1 MAKPFRKPPPKPL
14 KAQMAAAAK
23 QRLKNLAKARAV
35 HKASGKGNNCGR
47 SPIQRQQDDIILSR
61 MIDEGASYDAMGKAL
76 GLSTGHAHRE
86 AKRILNARLEEQD
99 SNIEVHRQKMLSHI
113 DHVYREANQGWQRSQ
128 EDKQS
133 IETTKRVADAMAKG
147 NIIPTGPNKA
157 GKTAKLGQKKSEA
170 TIVKVEGQV
179 GDPRFLA
186 VMIKC
191 KEVEAKLR
199 GLEAP
204 AQGKPD
210 DMYKTTEDTR
220 ALIES
225 RLQSLSH
232 PVMVA
237 QPPDPDDGQE
247 EKKETIN

>member
-1 MAKPFRKPPPKPL
+1 MAKPFKRPVPL

-35 HKASGKGNNCGR
+35 HKMKGNNVGR
-47 SPIQRQQDDIILSR
+47 PPIQRQQDDITLSK
-61 MIDEGASYDAMGKAL
+61 MIDEGATYEDMGKAL
-76 GLSTGHAHRE
+76 GISTGHAHRE
-86 AKRILNARLEEQD
+86 AKRLLNARLEQQD
-99 SNIEVHRQKMLSHI
+99 ANIEVHRQRMLSHV

-128 EDKQS
+128 EDKES
-133 IETTKRVADAMAKG
+133 IETTKRVADALNKG
-147 NIIPTGPNKA
+147 NIMPIGKGKA
-157 GKTAKLGQKKSEA
+157 AKMPALGQKKSEA

-191 KEVEAKLR
+191 KEIEAKLR

-220 ALIES
+220 ALIEG
-225 RLQSLSH
+225 RLTALGQ
-232 PVMVA
+232 PAIA
-237 QPPDPDDGQE
+237 QPPDAQ
-247 EKKETIN
+247 EKKETVN